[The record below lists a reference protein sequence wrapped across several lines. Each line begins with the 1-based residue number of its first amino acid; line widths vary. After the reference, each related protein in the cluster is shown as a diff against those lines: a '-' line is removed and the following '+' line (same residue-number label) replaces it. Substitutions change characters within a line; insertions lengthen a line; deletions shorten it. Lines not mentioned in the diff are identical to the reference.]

1 MSGLKIDTY
10 LINIMIA
17 HEINACKHVI
27 VDARFSL
34 FFSGSSFFYRSTG
47 RIFISLGFEILRRL
61 QMTEE
66 KILGNHTFVILALS
80 RLFVACFC
88 ISFLHICRAM
98 HANSVCCV

>member
-34 FFSGSSFFYRSTG
+34 FFYRSTG

-61 QMTEE
+61 QMTEK
-66 KILGNHTFVILALS
+66 KILGNDTFVILALS

-88 ISFLHICRAM
+88 ISFLHVCRAM